1 MALKPIPFDF
11 NIAGLDPVQVQDEF
25 AFISDLVLPV
35 ELSAPSLVSGSTTLV
50 GSTHVNSDID
60 FSQAHTG
67 FLLQYKPEALGSING
82 VALGPEL
89 TLPNLS
95 FSNNTTNTIAG
106 TLNPSPKSSFDLS
119 VKGSEWAPL
128 FNNVSPAP
136 ATPVGANLS
145 ISVAAFIVSQN
156 MMRARLSMQAYA
168 LA

>member
-1 MALKPIPFDF
+1 VALKPIPFDF

-67 FLLQYKPEALGSING
+67 FLLQYEPEALGSING

-106 TLNPSPKSSFDLS
+106 TLNPSLKSSFDLS
-119 VKGSEWAPL
+119 VKGSEWRPCSITSVPL
-128 FNNVSPAP
+128 PPPPLVLNS
-136 ATPVGANLS
+136 
-145 ISVAAFIVSQN
+145 AFP
-156 MMRARLSMQAYA
+156 
-168 LA
+168 